1 MSRLLSDL
9 TPAMRSKAVE
19 FLSKCLEEKI
29 PLMVIDTL
37 RTPKEQEENIKKGVS
52 WTKNSKHLPGP
63 DGKSRAIDVCPYK
76 TFVLHGENKLQWD
89 QKDPVWAKI
98 GAIGESLG
106 LTWGGRWVKTP
117 DWGHFQLDE

>member
-9 TPAMRSKAVE
+9 NPAMRSKAVE

-29 PLMVIDTL
+29 PLMIIDTL

-52 WTKNSKHLPGP
+52 WTKNSRHLVGM
-63 DGKSRAIDVCPYK
+63 AIDVCPYK

-89 QKDPVWAKI
+89 AKDPVWAKI

-106 LTWGGRWVKTP
+106 LTWGGRWTQK
-117 DWGHFQLDE
+117 DLGHFELKEVL